1 MALVFQNPLFLYGA
15 AASAIPIAIHLINR
29 RRAKPRKFPSIT
41 LIMES
46 HKKTARHYRI
56 RQRLLLALRVLA
68 IASLAFFLAGP
79 RVVSRAELKAGS
91 VRKDTAMVIIIDNS
105 FSMNYQAPQGAYM
118 ELARRLAGELTK
130 ELHPGA
136 RFAAVPLISE
146 GNAPWDM
153 TPDQE
158 SALRALSEIKVSYQ
172 PSDMTAALNRAY
184 ASLKN
189 LPEEYAK
196 AILVI
201 TDMTRTPWKGFD
213 AAALSLVDR
222 GVELKVV
229 GLRKGREDYN
239 SYVKSVAVGGATL
252 SVPVAIDA
260 ELEGAPT
267 GSVDPMRV
275 ELQVSGATIQRKFL
289 KAPAEKLSSVQFQYV
304 PREEGYNEAKLSI
317 SEDRLPEDNVY
328 YFTIPARGK
337 VKALVV
343 DGDPKTSLLNSETY
357 YLTSAIRPGSDADA
371 SPLTP
376 AVATVGEFNQMGPY
390 RADVIILTNVA
401 KIAEK
406 AQEQLLD
413 YVLTGG
419 NLIFFLGDK
428 VDTAEYNRIFHDSK
442 TRLLPARL
450 GEAAGAPARL
460 WRISQVDLSHPALAP
475 FKGKEGES
483 LLSAQFNRVVQVE
496 PNTTDLTTRV
506 LLALDNG
513 APLLFERKTGR
524 GKVMLF
530 TSTADR
536 DWNDLA
542 TRGAYLPLI
551 QGLVRYLTFDNL
563 QFPTTAGIA
572 GRSVEVPL
580 RESGIGSSVNVAA
593 PDGSTVQAGVS
604 KGGDVAT
611 LHFTGATPG
620 FYKVLLPGGSR
631 TLALNAST
639 EESDL
644 SPISEEELRSKFGEL
659 RVHLVTAPASAAD
672 VLKGEGETVQLSSAL
687 ALIMFMF
694 LAAEAFMS
702 NKT

>member
-68 IASLAFFLAGP
+68 IASVAFFLAGP

-105 FSMNYQAPQGAYM
+105 FSMNYQAPQGTYM
-118 ELARRLAGELTK
+118 ELAKRLAGELTK

-146 GNAPWDM
+146 GNTPWDM

-158 SALRALSEIKVSYQ
+158 SALQALSEIKASYQ

-196 AILVI
+196 VILVI

-222 GVELKVV
+222 GVELKIV
-229 GLRKGREDYN
+229 GLRKGQKDYN
-239 SYVKSVAVGGATL
+239 SYFKSVTVGGATL
-252 SVPVAIDA
+252 SVPVAIEAD
-260 ELEGAPT
+260 LEG
-267 GSVDPMRV
+267 GSAESADPMRV
-275 ELQVSGATIQRKFL
+275 ELQVSGATVQRKFL
-289 KAPAEKLSSVQFQYV
+289 KSTTGKLSSVQFQYV
-304 PREEGYNEAKLSI
+304 PKEEGYNEAKLSI
-317 SEDRLPEDNVY
+317 SEDRLPDDNVY
-328 YFTIPARGK
+328 YFAMPVRGK

-357 YLTSAIRPGSDADA
+357 YLSSAIQPGSDADD

-376 AVATVGEFNQMGPY
+376 VVVSAPEFNQMGPY
-390 RADVIILTNVA
+390 QADVIILANVA

-406 AQEQLLD
+406 AQERLLN

-450 GEAAGAPARL
+450 GGAAGAPAGL
-460 WRISQVDLSHPALAP
+460 WRISQIDLSHPALAP

-483 LLSAQFNRVVQVE
+483 ILSAQFNRVVPVE
-496 PNTTDLTTRV
+496 RNTTDPATRV
-506 LLALDNG
+506 LLELDNG
-513 APLLFERKTGR
+513 APLLFERKTGQGR
-524 GKVMLF
+524 VMLF

-542 TRGAYLPLI
+542 ARGAYLPLI
-551 QGLVRYLTFDNL
+551 QGLVLYLASDDF

-572 GRSVEVPL
+572 GRPVEVPV
-580 RESGIGSSVNVAA
+580 RESSIGSSVNVAA
-593 PDGSTVQAGVS
+593 PDGSTAQAAVS
-604 KGGDVAT
+604 KEGGVAT

-620 FYKVLLPGGSR
+620 FYEVLLPGGSR

-659 RVHLVTAPASAAD
+659 KAHLVTAPASAAE
-672 VLKGEGETVQLSSAL
+672 VLKGERKTVQLASAL
-687 ALIMFMF
+687 ALVMFML
-694 LAAEAFMS
+694 LAAEAFMA